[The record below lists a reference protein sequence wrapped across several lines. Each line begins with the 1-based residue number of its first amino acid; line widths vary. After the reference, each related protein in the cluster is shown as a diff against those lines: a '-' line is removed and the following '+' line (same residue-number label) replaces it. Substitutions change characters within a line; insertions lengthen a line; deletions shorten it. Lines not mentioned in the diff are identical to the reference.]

1 LISLNQLPRYGID
14 IIRDIGRVIGLVG
27 LTGDMSM
34 VVGEEMA
41 GEEEDGVVVMDED
54 ILVEDVEILAV
65 EIVVP
70 VVIQIR
76 YGMMDRLRR
85 LTAPISR
92 RSIVVLQTSIAMS
105 KERMMLTTLA
115 GV

>member
-34 VVGEEMA
+34 VVGEEMV
-41 GEEEDGVVVMDED
+41 GEEEDGEVREVDVVM
-54 ILVEDVEILAV
+54 EDVEILAV

-92 RSIVVLQTSIAMS
+92 RSIVVLQVSIVMS